1 MTQMILATS
10 GWLNFNF
17 ITSAYMA
24 VANAYL
30 NLRAHMIRRAI
41 VNRTINELSALS
53 DRELNDMGLHRG
65 MIRELAEG
73 SRRA

>member
-1 MTQMILATS
+1 
-10 GWLNFNF
+10 
-17 ITSAYMA
+17 MA

-30 NLRAHMIRRAI
+30 NLRAHMIRRAS